1 MAAPLTDHLHAVCRA
16 VLDALSGVV
25 PGDVLACE
33 LVQVDRR
40 DFPFQTV
47 AAAHFPGGPV
57 RRLVLG
63 CEQRLV
69 DHFVDTLGGD
79 GLGPFGDLVRGALA
93 DGGLPWA
100 ADQEFLIHDTD
111 RFRVRCEGVRNFL
124 LRVAVAEGRL
134 DLVIDLAPRAVG
146 ASWLRDELAG
156 AARVRVGG
164 ASEAVGDAATVRR
177 IMGHLADGEAD
188 VEVRLAEEPGGGA
201 VRQGTFLSRAYRP
214 DGERLALTCA
224 RHDAL
229 DEGVAAP
236 DEVTLVFVLQDRLLQ
251 CTCPVLELDRTW
263 LDDDLYLQTLML
275 AYPET
280 VSWGQRRGS
289 FRMAPPERIRGRVC
303 RDTDGDVVAGA
314 CANVRVEDL
323 SLTGARLQL
332 DGSAILSG
340 FKGGARVRCTLVL
353 PPGYGE
359 VTVSA
364 RVRRLHVVRD
374 DPTER
379 GAMVGVE
386 FTGGDQDASDLATLR
401 RYVEDRCADRLS
413 RGSVDLQ
420 IG

>member
-16 VLDALSGVV
+16 VLDALSRAV
-25 PGDVLACE
+25 PGEVLACD

-69 DHFVDTLGGD
+69 DHFAATLGGD
-79 GLGPFGDLVRGALA
+79 GLGAFGDSVRGALA

-100 ADQEFLIHDTD
+100 ADQEFLVHDAD

-156 AARVRVGG
+156 ATRVRVGR
-164 ASEAVGDAATVRR
+164 ADEAVGDPAMVRR

-188 VEVRLAEEPGGGA
+188 VEVRLDDQSAGA
-201 VRQGTFLSRAYRP
+201 DVRQGTFLSRAYRP
-214 DGERLALTCA
+214 DGERLVLTCA

-251 CTCPVLELDRTW
+251 CACPVLEMDRTW

-275 AYPET
+275 AYPDE
-280 VSWGQRRGS
+280 VVCGQRRGA
-289 FRMAPPERIRGRVC
+289 FRMAPPERLRGRVC
-303 RDTDGDVVAGA
+303 RDTAGDVATGA

-340 FKGGARVRCTLVL
+340 FKGGARVRCTLLL

-359 VTVSA
+359 VSVGAS
-364 RVRRLHVVRD
+364 VRRLHVVRD

-386 FTGGDQDASDLATLR
+386 FTGDDEDAADLATLR
-401 RYVEDRCADRLS
+401 RYVEDRCADRLAH
-413 RGSVDLQ
+413 GSVDLQ

>member
-1 MAAPLTDHLHAVCRA
+1 MPSLTISQQLSQGDTVVAPGIFDAFSAASAA
-16 VLDALSGVV
+16 QAGFQAAYLSGASIAYCRFGR
-25 PGDVLACE
+25 PDIG
-33 LVQVDRR
+33 LVSMREVADTVSEIRERVDL
-40 DFPFQTV
+40 P
-47 AAAHFPGGPV
+47 
-57 RRLVLG
+57 L
-63 CEQRLV
+63 
-69 DHFVDTLGGD
+69 FVDADTGFGNALNVQRTVKLFERNGANCIQLEDQTLPKRCGHLNGKT
-79 GLGPFGDLVRGALA
+79 LV
-93 DGGLPWA
+93 
-100 ADQEFLIHDTD
+100 
-111 RFRVRCEGVRNFL
+111 
-124 LRVAVAEGRL
+124 
-134 DLVIDLAPRAVG
+134 
-146 ASWLRDELAG
+146 
-156 AARVRVGG
+156 G